1 MNKKECLKA
10 INEILQYIGEGD
22 IYYEILKN
30 TNLTEEE
37 LEIVGNCEVLDLI
50 QND

>member
-30 TNLTEEE
+30 K
-37 LEIVGNCEVLDLI
+37 
-50 QND
+50 